1 MTYWKRPWCWERL
14 KVGGER
20 DDRGWDGWMA
30 SVTQWTLSLSKL
42 WALVM
47 DRKAWFAAVHRVAKS
62 RTQLSNWTESNQPPV
77 KPGPRPVFPTG
88 VLKQCLFPPAIQ
100 FLKDCFLYHLWF
112 PLCGWFQNDKYK
124 STFLPVTWMVWS
136 VCIHPLK
143 AAHLCCFTVRLQLMC
158 FWGYDLSLP

>member
-30 SVTQWTLSLSKL
+30 SVTRWTLSLSKL

-47 DRKAWFAAVHRVAKS
+47 DREAWFAAVHRVTKS

-88 VLKQCLFPPAIQ
+88 VLKQCLFPQLFRSWKTVFCITSDSPYVDGSRMTNTNLHSCQ
-100 FLKDCFLYHLWF
+100 Q
-112 PLCGWFQNDKYK
+112 PGWSGQCVF
-124 STFLPVTWMVWS
+124 
-136 VCIHPLK
+136 IHWRPHIY
-143 AAHLCCFTVRLQLMC
+143 AVLQLD
-158 FWGYDLSLP
+158 FS